1 MDLVGIGDS
10 GKSLKQKADCT
21 GLGKNQLGG
30 NQADSSAPG
39 LEVCLAREA
48 TGEAVAPKDGRLEG
62 PRRLVQSGLLHSK
75 PPSLHAHYAP
85 APPSCLPPQ
94 PPTPTQPPLPA
105 APATGSCGPS
115 FLRAIPVV
123 KQQLWV
129 CGEVSHVYLYT
140 PAGGREERRRETLSL
155 GDRNDILT

>member
-30 NQADSSAPG
+30 NQADCSEPG
-39 LEVCLAREA
+39 LEVWLARET

-85 APPSCLPPQ
+85 APPS
-94 PPTPTQPPLPA
+94 
-105 APATGSCGPS
+105 
-115 FLRAIPVV
+115 
-123 KQQLWV
+123 
-129 CGEVSHVYLYT
+129 
-140 PAGGREERRRETLSL
+140 
-155 GDRNDILT
+155 